1 MFLGPS
7 QRDFLTVDMMYIE
20 PMCMS
25 GHTRVM
31 IFMGVALTTY
41 DVTPGYRS
49 ARHNQLRGLAVPA
62 FLDRSL

>member
-1 MFLGPS
+1 
-7 QRDFLTVDMMYIE
+7 MMYVE

-31 IFMGVALTTY
+31 IFMGMALTTY

-49 ARHNQLRGLAVPA
+49 VRHNQLRGLAVPA